1 MKKALEN
8 ILNTKKFIIAGH
20 LIEVSQHLKLSLDE
34 FLMLVFFDNNYSKVF
49 DLNLVCQT
57 ININEKTAL
66 DTFNS
71 LMQKKL
77 ITLKTVTDSSGR
89 MNEEVSLDGIYE
101 FFQNNFEQVVKEETK
116 TDIYTV
122 FEKEFG
128 RTLSSMD
135 LEIINGWLATGTT
148 EEMVLGALKEAVYNG
163 VTSLRYID
171 KIIYEWGKKG
181 FKTMADVKVHL
192 EKQKED
198 NKPTKNLFDYNW
210 IEDDEQ

>member
-1 MKKALEN
+1 MKKAIEN

-20 LIEVSQHLKLSLDE
+20 LIEVAQNLKLSLDE

>member
-20 LIEVSQHLKLSLDE
+20 LIEVAQNLKLSLDE

>member
-1 MKKALEN
+1 MKKAIEN

-20 LIEVSQHLKLSLDE
+20 LIEVAQNLKLSLDE

-77 ITLKTVTDSSGR
+77 ITLKTITDSSGR

>member
-1 MKKALEN
+1 MKKAIEN

-20 LIEVSQHLKLSLDE
+20 LIEVAQNLKLSLDE

-101 FFQNNFEQVVKEETK
+101 FFQNNFEQEVKEETK